1 MQETVE
7 RGGAKSAHHL
17 HTKGT
22 PGGRCA
28 TRMFA
33 VTVDDPNADERPSHV
48 AWLVE
53 SAFVLGMAGFIA
65 AGVGAGM
72 AQVFGYCSP
81 VPAGEAPD
89 CEGPDRLGG
98 AVTLLL
104 PTVMLVSALQ
114 IHLRVKAVP
123 SDGPRIRRLA
133 TGLGVA
139 LLVVQVLAYWTLFA
153 PPAETPATF
162 LWWTLAT
169 VGAVLITG
177 FAPRAVASAAA
188 MAAVA
193 LCVLAVRAELAA
205 VVFSGGA
212 GGLAVLACL
221 AMWEAHHYARRA
233 TTGVETKPASKP
245 TT

>member
-1 MQETVE
+1 M
-7 RGGAKSAHHL
+7 
-17 HTKGT
+17 
-22 PGGRCA
+22 
-28 TRMFA
+28 
-33 VTVDDPNADERPSHV
+33 TVDDPNADERPGHV

-53 SAFVLGMAGFIA
+53 SALVLGLAGFIA
-65 AGVGAGM
+65 AAVGAGIV
-72 AQVFGYCSP
+72 QVFGYCSP
-81 VPAGEAPD
+81 VPAGEAPE

-98 AVTLLL
+98 ALTLLL
-104 PTVMLVSALQ
+104 PTVMLLSALQ
-114 IHLRVKAVP
+114 VHLRLKAVP

-139 LLVVQVLAYWTLFA
+139 LLVVQVLAYWTFV
-153 PPAETPATF
+153 PPGETPPIF

-177 FAPRAVASAAA
+177 FAPRPVAFVAGMAV
-188 MAAVA
+188 VA
-193 LCVLAVRAELAA
+193 LCVLVVRAELAA

-221 AMWEAHHYARRA
+221 AMWEEHHYARRE
-233 TTGVETKPASKP
+233 TTGVETRLGSKP